1 VTLAVIALYF
11 AVLIGV
17 GLAGRRA
24 LAATGEDFFAAS
36 RSIGGLVLLASLFG
50 THMTAFSLLGASGEA
65 YRRGVGVFSL
75 MASSSALV
83 VPAVFLFAGT
93 RIWALGRR
101 NGYLTQVEL
110 FRDRW
115 GSERLGLALFAVLT
129 LLLVPYLL
137 IGVAGGG
144 LTLAEITGGRVPR
157 WLGSLLVCGV
167 VTAYVTAGG
176 MRATAWANTL
186 QTAVFMVLGGTAFAV
201 LVGKAGGLGAA
212 LGRVDP
218 ALLFHG
224 AAIPPA
230 ELVSYTL
237 IPLSAA
243 MFPHLFAHW
252 LTARRAAAFRP
263 AVVGYPLCLV
273 AVWVPSVLL
282 GVIGS
287 AELPGLTGPAANG
300 VLVRLIETRA
310 PEALAGLLAAGV
322 CAAVMSSLDSQALAL
337 AVLFTRETARRRARR
352 ADWAAGRSEQIG
364 GGLAEGTAA
373 GSSGIGAAATSTA
386 PAPASTAPAGT
397 RGGEVRAGRLFVAGV
412 LTATFALSLVAPPA
426 IFRLGVWSFTGFA
439 ALFPLLA
446 AALWWRRAT
455 RAGAW
460 ASLATAAGLWLGY
473 FAGSGGGDGATA
485 FGLLPVAVIVAASA
499 AAMVGVSLL
508 TRPPGPEALARFFP
522 AEAA

>member
-230 ELVSYTL
+230 ELISYTL

-352 ADWAAGRSEQIG
+352 A
-364 GGLAEGTAA
+364 
-373 GSSGIGAAATSTA
+373 A
-386 PAPASTAPAGT
+386 PTGT
-397 RGGEVRAGRLFVAGV
+397 RRGEVRAGRLFVAGV
-412 LTATFALSLVAPPA
+412 MAATFALSLVAPPA

-460 ASLATAAGLWLGY
+460 ASLATAAGLWLAY

>member
-352 ADWAAGRSEQIG
+352 A
-364 GGLAEGTAA
+364 
-373 GSSGIGAAATSTA
+373 A
-386 PAPASTAPAGT
+386 PTGT
-397 RGGEVRAGRLFVAGV
+397 RRGEVRAGRLFVAGV
-412 LTATFALSLVAPPA
+412 LAATFALSLVAPPA

-508 TRPPGPEALARFFP
+508 TRPPGPEARARFFP